1 VVPVHL
7 AIQEVLQADQ
17 MGQEGALPGDV
28 EAHCFLLTSP
38 EETEEDHQGEEDH
51 QAEEGHQ
58 EEEDHQ
64 AEGDQGVE
72 EEVS

>member
-1 VVPVHL
+1 MVLVHL

-51 QAEEGHQ
+51 QA
-58 EEEDHQ
+58 D
-64 AEGDQGVE
+64 GDQGVE

>member
-7 AIQEVLQADQ
+7 EIQEVLQADQ

-38 EETEEDHQGEEDH
+38 EETEEDHQAEEGR
-51 QAEEGHQ
+51 QEEEGHQ

-64 AEGDQGVE
+64 AEGDPGVE
-72 EEVS
+72 EVVS

>member
-1 VVPVHL
+1 VVLVHL

-38 EETEEDHQGEEDH
+38 EETEEDHQGEE
-51 QAEEGHQ
+51 GHQ

>member
-1 VVPVHL
+1 VVLVHL

-38 EETEEDHQGEEDH
+38 EETGEDH

>member
-7 AIQEVLQADQ
+7 EIQEVLQADQ

-28 EAHCFLLTSP
+28 EAHCLLLTSP
-38 EETEEDHQGEEDH
+38 EETEEDH

>member
-1 VVPVHL
+1 MVPVHL

-38 EETEEDHQGEEDH
+38 EETEEDHQ
-51 QAEEGHQ
+51 
-58 EEEDHQ
+58 